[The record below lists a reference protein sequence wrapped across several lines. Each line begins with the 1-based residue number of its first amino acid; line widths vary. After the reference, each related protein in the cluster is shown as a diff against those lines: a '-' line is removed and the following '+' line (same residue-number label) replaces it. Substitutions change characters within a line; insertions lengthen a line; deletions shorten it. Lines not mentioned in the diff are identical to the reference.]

1 MEPAADR
8 QWIMWNCNLP
18 WTSRTKLDT
27 QYLRCRLRSPGKH
40 QTGSCLGFDMTDI
53 WHWIFGE
60 ADARHSSWIRERF
73 GKHHDDSVVGHV
85 LGSGLIKLFCLFRVF
100 PRDFSIASCEYPLGL
115 SMVFVC
121 ARRRKFTTGPLFV
134 ESARPF
140 QICGL
145 SPRFLRNLLTSIL
158 RCQIPIRRKNTVRNC
173 SMRLQCE

>member
-1 MEPAADR
+1 
-8 QWIMWNCNLP
+8 MWNCNLP

-27 QYLRCRLRSPGKH
+27 QYLRCRSVARGKH
-40 QTGSCLGFDMTDI
+40 QTGSCLGFDMTNI

-60 ADARHSSWIRERF
+60 ADARHPSWIRERF
-73 GKHHDDSVVGHV
+73 GKYHDDSVVGHV
-85 LGSGLIKLFCLFRVF
+85 FGSGLIKLFCLFRVF

-145 SPRFLRNLLTSIL
+145 SPRFFAKSVDQYPSLPNPHT
-158 RCQIPIRRKNTVRNC
+158 KENTVRNC